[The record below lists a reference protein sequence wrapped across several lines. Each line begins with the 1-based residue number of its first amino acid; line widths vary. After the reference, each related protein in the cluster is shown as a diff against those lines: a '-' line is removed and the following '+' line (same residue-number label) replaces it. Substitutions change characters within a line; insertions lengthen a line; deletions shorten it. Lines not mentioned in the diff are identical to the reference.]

1 MEEQGSIVLQK
12 KNIVAVF
19 TIIFT
24 FTSIFYVMVNK
35 TNSSKIVAVANDNKV
50 EESSKLNFEGNEDD
64 IVLIEQISYAA
75 AENIDDTIEALSEEE
90 ESLLLANRANRIN
103 KSELTVSRKATRED
117 IREEINIIENAV
129 EEQIQEEQVN
139 QTTYISYKDLAEDN
153 PPTEYKEVIQATA
166 TAYCLCK
173 KCCGK
178 LPSDPNYG
186 CTASGIKIVPGT
198 GMKVIA
204 VDPKV
209 IPLGTKVYVD
219 GLNGAWDYGYAVA
232 ADTGSAIK
240 NLKIDLYMDT
250 HEDALS
256 WGRRSVNIYV
266 VE

>member
-12 KNIVAVF
+12 KNILAVF

-24 FTSIFYVMVNK
+24 LTSIFYVMVNQQ
-35 TNSSKIVAVANDNKV
+35 NSSKIVAVANDNEV
-50 EESSKLNFEGNEDD
+50 EEIESD
-64 IVLIEQISYAA
+64 IVLIEQIEYAT
-75 AENIDDTIEALSEEE
+75 AETIDETIEEISEEE
-90 ESLLLANRANRIN
+90 ETLLLANRANRIN
-103 KSELTVSRKATRED
+103 KSETAVSRKATRED
-117 IREEINIIENAV
+117 IREEITSIENE
-129 EEQIQEEQVN
+129 EEQTVN
-139 QTTYISYKDLAEDN
+139 KAQYISYRDLAEDN
-153 PPTEYKEVIQATA
+153 PPAEYKEVMQATA

-219 GLNGAWDYGYAVA
+219 GLNGAWDYGYAIA

>member
-12 KNIVAVF
+12 KIILAVF
-19 TIIFT
+19 TFIFA
-24 FTSIFYVMVNK
+24 FTSVLNVMTNQL
-35 TNSSKIVAVANDNKV
+35 NSSKLLAVASDNEIKV
-50 EESSKLNFEGNEDD
+50 SSDINFEEIEND
-64 IVLIEQISYAA
+64 IVLIEQVAYATVK
-75 AENIDDTIEALSEEE
+75 TIEETKVEISGEDVKEEMPKELVDRIEKSQE
-90 ESLLLANRANRIN
+90 E
-103 KSELTVSRKATRED
+103 VSRKGNRED
-117 IREEINIIENAV
+117 IIENKTSAI
-129 EEQIQEEQVN
+129 EETKVN
-139 QTTYISYKDLAEDN
+139 YVSYRSLAENN
-153 PPTEYKEVIQATA
+153 PPTEYKDVIEATA
-166 TAYCLCK
+166 TAYCLCQ

-178 LPSDPNYG
+178 TPSHPYYG
-186 CTASGIKIVPGT
+186 YTASGIKIVPGT

-250 HEDALS
+250 HSEALS